1 MQRVGGRWM
10 GADGLMHAWDAC
22 HVSAWP
28 GGGGEGKGG
37 GKWGLLQQSK
47 AQSRN
52 ISLARATAEPKTFT
66 ILRVDPSAVRT
77 HRKQWLLLIR
87 RLEKSSRSTR
97 FAVRVGQ
104 REKKAT
110 VLLAGKKEGNN
121 LRPRRGKRGKWAN
134 LGKCRSPA
142 AGVSD

>member
-1 MQRVGGRWM
+1 MDGGRWVDARM
-10 GADGLMHAWDAC
+10 GRLPRQRMARGE
-22 HVSAWP
+22 
-28 GGGGEGKGG
+28 EGKGEG
-37 GKWGLLQQSK
+37 DWGLLQQSK

-121 LRPRRGKRGKWAN
+121 LRPRRGKRGMWAN

>member
-1 MQRVGGRWM
+1 MDGGRWVDARM
-10 GADGLMHAWDAC
+10 GRLPRQRMARGE
-22 HVSAWP
+22 
-28 GGGGEGKGG
+28 EGKGG
-37 GKWGLLQQSK
+37 GGNWGLLQQSK

-77 HRKQWLLLIR
+77 HRKQWLLLILIR

-121 LRPRRGKRGKWAN
+121 LRPRRGKRGMWAN